1 MGGSLNLEIL
11 RRGLKQFWKFR
22 WKGWGGGVKKPCLLL
37 GGGVRIFSGITQ
49 YIASNHM
56 YFFFSSVLIIMFMAQ
71 SGARMPI
78 KINNRL

>member
-11 RRGLKQFWKFR
+11 RRELKQFWKFR
-22 WKGWGGGVKKPCLLL
+22 WKGWGGGGQKAMPSV
-37 GGGVRIFSGITQ
+37 GGVRIFSGITQ
-49 YIASNHM
+49 YITSNHM

>member
-11 RRGLKQFWKFR
+11 RRELKQFWKFR
-22 WKGWGGGVKKPCLLL
+22 WKGWGEGQKAMPSV
-37 GGGVRIFSGITQ
+37 GGVRIFSGITQ
-49 YIASNHM
+49 YITSNHM
-56 YFFFSSVLIIMFMAQ
+56 CFFFSSVLIIMFMAQ

>member
-11 RRGLKQFWKFR
+11 SKGLKQFWKFR
-22 WKGWGGGVKKPCLLL
+22 WKGWGGGQKAMPSV
-37 GGGVRIFSGITQ
+37 GGVRIFSGITQ
-49 YIASNHM
+49 YITSNHM
-56 YFFFSSVLIIMFMAQ
+56 YFFFSSVLILFMAQ